1 MSCVMMELPSMVCAA
16 SEKQK
21 RGIIM
26 SLFKIMVNKCLL
38 RFNLIKYQIKT

>member
-1 MSCVMMELPSMVCAA
+1 MLCAA

-26 SLFKIMVNKCLL
+26 SLFKIMFNKSLL
-38 RFNLIKYQIKT
+38 KFNLIKYQIKPHNNKQSCL